1 MKSQNDK
8 LRNELKFLNEKLTNL
23 IEKSK
28 PAIYKRERARNSQ
41 NFDANRNGDKGP
53 NEPSK
58 SEILL

>member
-28 PAIYKRERARNSQ
+28 PAIYKRQRARNSQ
-41 NFDANRNGDKGP
+41 NFDGNRNNEKGP
-53 NEPSK
+53 NEPS
-58 SEILL
+58 